1 MGLNRRSIIN
11 TNENT
16 TKDASKISLSDSQ
29 KEAIKIAIANKKEN
43 REMDICTLEENKEDI
58 KEVTTEKVELAN
70 DMVKTPIEPINEVTD
85 TIEED
90 TNVEEVA
97 EEKVVEVQEEKVVV
111 EDTNVEEKVAE
122 VQEKEDLNTEK
133 DDIAKIIE
141 EENNKSEEDKKVI
154 CLDTGIVYENSKDA
168 ESKTVA
174 KANAITR
181 CCRGNCKKAGKL
193 RWQYYSDYLLEK

>member
-43 REMDICTLEENKEDI
+43 REMDICTLEKNKEDI

-70 DMVKTPIEPINEVTD
+70 DMVKTPIEPINELTD

-97 EEKVVEVQEEKVVV
+97 EVQENEK
-111 EDTNVEEKVAE
+111 EEI
-122 VQEKEDLNTEK
+122 EDLNAEK
-133 DDIAKIIE
+133 DDVVKIIE
-141 EENNKSEEDKKVI
+141 EESNKSEEDKKVI